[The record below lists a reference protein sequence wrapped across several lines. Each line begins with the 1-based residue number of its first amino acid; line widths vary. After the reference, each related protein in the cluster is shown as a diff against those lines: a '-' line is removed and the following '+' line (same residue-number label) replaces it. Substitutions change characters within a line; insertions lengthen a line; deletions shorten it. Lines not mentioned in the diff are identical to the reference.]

1 MSRRKYSSESEE
13 PNVPN
18 NTWMI
23 TFSDLCTLLLS
34 FFVLVFS
41 MSSLNERAFRS
52 TFQNFDKS
60 SGIMKYKTAEEIG
73 VHSSL
78 IVQEICKSLESLQR
92 VEVKDLQKV
101 NLDSSAYQRELELL
115 ASGKS
120 IWFNK
125 PLGSESFSFIFGQ
138 QLLFASGDATLNP
151 KAYPVLEPLAKFM
164 RDGNYHFFIDG
175 HTDTTPMHNARFA
188 SNDDLSLA
196 RSQAVMD
203 FFVLTCAVN
212 PKLFALGGYG
222 CSHPLSENAT
232 PAAQAANRRVEIIFR
247 KGI

>member
-1 MSRRKYSSESEE
+1 MSRRKASFQSGD
-13 PNVPN
+13 PNVST

-23 TFSDLCTLLLS
+23 TFSDLCTLLLT

-60 SGIMKYKTAEEIG
+60 SGIMKFKTAEEIG
-73 VHSSL
+73 VHPAL
-78 IVQEICKSLESLQR
+78 MVQEMCKNLESLQH
-92 VEVKDLQKV
+92 VDVKDIQQI
-101 NLDSSAYQRELELL
+101 NMSSRAYHRELELL
-115 ASGKS
+115 ASGRS

-125 PLGSESFSFIFGQ
+125 QPGSESFSFIFGQ
-138 QLLFASGDATLNP
+138 QLLFESGDATLNP
-151 KAYPVLEPLAKFM
+151 KAYPILEGLAKFM
-164 RDGNYHFFIDG
+164 RDGNYQFFIDG
-175 HTDTTPMHNARFA
+175 HTDTVPIHNLRFA

-203 FFVLTCAVN
+203 FFVHNCSVN

-222 CSHPLSENAT
+222 GSHPLIEKTT
-232 PAAQAANRRVEIIFR
+232 PAAQAVNRRVEIIFR
-247 KGI
+247 KGL